1 MWTTRCRSWRTPWR
15 SAGGLPQV
23 AEVTDFT
30 RPREALEWLATHPVD
45 LALLDSV
52 RVLVLRLLLMQSLC
66 AILLL
71 VVSTFRSKSL
81 GMILAV
87 LFGLRLTGLIYM
99 GLSEALNQVFG
110 QGAVNIALYMPD
122 TVMNEDPLET
132 VKAIVVAVVT
142 GAIFPPLAIRIFD
155 RKDVK

>member
-1 MWTTRCRSWRTPWR
+1 MEGSTVSVPPCASWGSPRRSVRDV
-15 SAGGLPQV
+15 SAGWESATV
-23 AEVTDFT
+23 ARFVPGKRDG
-30 RPREALEWLATHPVD
+30 PA
-45 LALLDSV
+45 
-52 RVLVLRLLLMQSLC
+52 
-66 AILLL
+66 
-71 VVSTFRSKSL
+71 
-81 GMILAV
+81 G

-110 QGAVNIALYMPD
+110 QDAVNIALYMPD

-142 GAIFPPLAIRIFD
+142 GAIFLPLAIRIFD

>member
-1 MWTTRCRSWRTPWR
+1 M
-15 SAGGLPQV
+15 
-23 AEVTDFT
+23 
-30 RPREALEWLATHPVD
+30 D

>member
-1 MWTTRCRSWRTPWR
+1 M
-15 SAGGLPQV
+15 
-23 AEVTDFT
+23 
-30 RPREALEWLATHPVD
+30 D
-45 LALLDSV
+45 LALLDIDMPEING
-52 RVLVLRLLLMQSLC
+52 LM
-66 AILLL
+66 
-71 VVSTFRSKSL
+71 
-81 GMILAV
+81 LAV

-142 GAIFPPLAIRIFD
+142 GAIFLPLAIRIFD

>member
-1 MWTTRCRSWRTPWR
+1 MRIICVDDALPILEDTVAICR
-15 SAGGLPQV
+15 GLPQV
-23 AEVTDFT
+23 AEVTGFT
-30 RPREALEWLATHPVD
+30 RPREALEWHATHPVD
-45 LALLDSV
+45 LALLDIDMPEING
-52 RVLVLRLLLMQSLC
+52 LM
-66 AILLL
+66 
-71 VVSTFRSKSL
+71 
-81 GMILAV
+81 LAV

-99 GLSEALNQVFG
+99 GLSEALNKVFG

-142 GAIFPPLAIRIFD
+142 GAIFLPLAIRIFD